1 MHGASACS
9 PPPDKRA
16 LGCSRKRP
24 ASCTLRP
31 AAPCSQASC
40 LCEAEAVGLAVSL
53 HEAHE
58 AVPLALGLHH
68 HHTLDDARLAVDEV
82 RRHLRGRE
90 CALVVLEVH
99 ACGLSE
105 LRAGCGEEGGVVEGE
120 GGDAGRAVARPRQL
134 DVGDARLRHTDDE
147 LDVRSW
153 HLTELLC
160 QRNRLPSQSSGAC
173 LAHTAQGEGAHLLRS
188 EEQRQ
193 EKRLG
198 HVYEDPTSKL
208 LLH

>member
-82 RRHLRGRE
+82 RRHLRRRSVRRRGVRREACVELGRTPRPGT
-90 CALVVLEVH
+90 AR
-99 ACGLSE
+99 
-105 LRAGCGEEGGVVEGE
+105 RAGGGGAPPWSRVCP
-120 GGDAGRAVARPRQL
+120 RRP
-134 DVGDARLRHTDDE
+134 
-147 LDVRSW
+147 
-153 HLTELLC
+153 
-160 QRNRLPSQSSGAC
+160 
-173 LAHTAQGEGAHLLRS
+173 
-188 EEQRQ
+188 
-193 EKRLG
+193 
-198 HVYEDPTSKL
+198 
-208 LLH
+208 